1 MKTVLILS
9 ISSFLL
15 IVNSYFK
22 RTEAFNVDKLNNLAE
37 LVQIPRKSSVLSFCR
52 QNGFMQV
59 AYVNF
64 DGDNLKTIVC
74 ANP

>member
-1 MKTVLILS
+1 MKFVLLLS

-22 RTEAFNVDKLNNLAE
+22 RTEAFNGNKLNNLAE
-37 LVQIPRKSSVLSFCR
+37 LINNQDKSLVQRFCG
-52 QNGFMQV
+52 QNGFREV

-64 DGDNLKTIVC
+64 DGDKIKTIVC